1 MTLKV
6 VENSINWQSDKCLS
20 VLQDK
25 QLALVSE
32 VIINT
37 TVYAKFKPIEDI
49 IDITIVPKIDSELI
63 YKDINVKSE
72 TFSFSSHQR
81 KWHKFDK
88 NGLSICNDRPNTPR
102 CDFLYCILKKKY
114 Q

>member
-32 VIINT
+32 VIINK

-49 IDITIVPKIDSELI
+49 IYSLDTDI
-63 YKDINVKSE
+63 
-72 TFSFSSHQR
+72 
-81 KWHKFDK
+81 
-88 NGLSICNDRPNTPR
+88 
-102 CDFLYCILKKKY
+102 
-114 Q
+114 